1 MWMDTVQ
8 QQWRH
13 VSGKRKR
20 TSTPRPLLPNTYFRE
35 PDYGWGDFPDGNAIR
50 CSFRGIDTTI
60 ERVFDVG
67 TRVTYD
73 SLVNLLLFRERE
85 RERGGKSSFESSPRL
100 VLKHVRHAIAD
111 GEGEEGLF
119 LLARYFFFSPLF
131 LSFVFATISCNFVV
145 RRRMLNA
152 RHLLF
157 VQDRGKL

>member
-35 PDYGWGDFPDGNAIR
+35 PDYGWGDSPDGNAIR

-73 SLVNLLLFRERE
+73 SLVNLLLLFRERE
-85 RERGGKSSFESSPRL
+85 REGESSFESSPRL
-100 VLKHVRHAIAD
+100 VLKHVRHDRGRRGRRRIVSTCSIF
-111 GEGEEGLF
+111 F
-119 LLARYFFFSPLF
+119 LLAA
-131 LSFVFATISCNFVV
+131 LSFFCLCNDSV
-145 RRRMLNA
+145 
-152 RHLLF
+152 
-157 VQDRGKL
+157 

>member
-1 MWMDTVQ
+1 MDTVQ

-35 PDYGWGDFPDGNAIR
+35 PDYGWGDSPDGNAIR

-73 SLVNLLLFRERE
+73 SLVNLLLLFRERE
-85 RERGGKSSFESSPRL
+85 RERESPLSSPL
-100 VLKHVRHAIAD
+100 LGWCWSMCDTIAD

-131 LSFVFATISCNFVV
+131 LSFVFATIPCNFVV

>member
-1 MWMDTVQ
+1 MDTVQ

-73 SLVNLLLFRERE
+73 SLVNLLLLFRERE
-85 RERGGKSSFESSPRL
+85 RERGRVLFRVLSSAGVEACATRSRTEREKKDCFYLLDIFSSRRSFFL
-100 VLKHVRHAIAD
+100 LSLQRFRVISLY
-111 GEGEEGLF
+111 EGE
-119 LLARYFFFSPLF
+119 
-131 LSFVFATISCNFVV
+131 C
-145 RRRMLNA
+145 
-152 RHLLF
+152 
-157 VQDRGKL
+157 